1 MSSRSRNHDLKRK
14 SHPHSNCSLKK
25 RRRRSKKL
33 RKSKG
38 SSSTNEI
45 ITQKLFRVTQEYHRN
60 CLRKLFLKYY
70 EPSVINGTLEINKQ
84 WTRDV
89 GKNVLDHLRL
99 HLTWVLKGEVFHWTD
114 EQIGKKTL
122 IMFSDFGKISSNMFI
137 TRACYMVTAWCRSPC
152 EHLTNRGTI
161 PDKIMYI
168 FMSFSQHVWF
178 TCDLK
183 ECVRDLRG

>member
-1 MSSRSRNHDLKRK
+1 MLSNLRFRHSRSLFIFPVTRTKKEKLRQNPLQLIFMSSRSRNHGVKRK
-14 SHPHSNCSLKK
+14 SHSHSSNSFKK
-25 RRRRSKKL
+25 RRKHSKKL

-45 ITQKLFRVTQEYHRN
+45 ITQKLFRVTQEHHRN

-122 IMFSDFGKISSNMFI
+122 SMFSDFGKISSNMFVSC
-137 TRACYMVTAWCRSPC
+137 TR
-152 EHLTNRGTI
+152 
-161 PDKIMYI
+161 
-168 FMSFSQHVWF
+168 
-178 TCDLK
+178 
-183 ECVRDLRG
+183 